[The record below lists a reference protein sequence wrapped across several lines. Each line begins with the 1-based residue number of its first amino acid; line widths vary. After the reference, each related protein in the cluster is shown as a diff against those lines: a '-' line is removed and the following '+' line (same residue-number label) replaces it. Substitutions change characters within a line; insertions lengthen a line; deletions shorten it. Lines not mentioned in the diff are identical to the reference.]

1 MYASVFNT
9 AYDCVCVCMYISIML
24 TGLRPRGGGGGGGG
38 KENIH
43 SCMHM
48 CIIYTH
54 VFVLSLLLQ
63 TPEKQKPEV
72 LSYFKNFEAAE
83 KDYLSQQRGYVRR

>member
-1 MYASVFNT
+1 MTVY
-9 AYDCVCVCMYISIML
+9 VCVCTYSYVNWFEAP
-24 TGLRPRGGGGGGGG
+24 GGGAGGGGE
-38 KENIH
+38 ENIH
-43 SCMHM
+43 MCMHM